1 MATRTKSIVEIPTLS
16 PVAKDSDPSPVLFVR
31 VGEGAE
37 VTGGATGG
45 ATEDS
50 AQQVA
55 ASALAVHGSL
65 AQSVVA
71 EVIQTA
77 GFQVRSVF
85 IPVQEAS
92 SVISGPLILSP
103 LLVKI
108 H

>member
-1 MATRTKSIVEIPTLS
+1 MATRTKIIVVEIPTLS
-16 PVAKDSDPSPVLFVR
+16 PAAKDSDPSPV
-31 VGEGAE
+31 A
-37 VTGGATGG
+37 VTGEG

-55 ASALAVHGSL
+55 ASAVAVHGSL

-71 EVIQTA
+71 EVVQTA

-85 IPVQEAS
+85 IPVQEFS
-92 SVISGPLILSP
+92 SVIPDPPILSP
-103 LLVKI
+103 LAVKT